1 MQFYRDF
8 PPPKAL
14 TFDLDDT
21 LYDNRPVIRRA
32 EQAMYDWLASCHPQS
47 KMIGRDRW
55 QALKMALAAADPML
69 RHDVTQWRFE
79 LIKIGLMQLGYPLAK
94 AELAAEDGL
103 ARVLVVRNQVDVPDE
118 THRVLSLLSQKLPL
132 VAITNG
138 NVDADKIGLAGYFE
152 SVLMA
157 GRDGLS
163 KPEPDLFIKAS
174 VQLGLAPDEILH
186 VGDHLVTDVGG
197 AKLNGFRACWFN
209 DQQRMLSQEPKV
221 RGLPDMEINQLSQ
234 LLLLIP

>member
-1 MQFYRDF
+1 MQFYRNF

-32 EQAMYDWLASCHPQS
+32 EQAMYDWLVRCHPQS
-47 KMIGRDRW
+47 QIVDRARW
-55 QALKMALAAADPML
+55 QALKMALAEADPML

-79 LIKIGLMQLGYPLAK
+79 LIKVGLMQLGYALSK
-94 AELAAEDGL
+94 AEQSAAEGL
-103 ARVLVVRNQVDVPDE
+103 AIVLAVRNQVDVPDE

-138 NVDADKIGLAGYFE
+138 NVDADKIGLGGYFE

-163 KPEPDLFIKAS
+163 KPEPDLFVKAS
-174 VQLGLAPDEILH
+174 ARLGLAPDEILH

-197 AKLNGFRACWFN
+197 AKRNGFRACWFN
-209 DQQRMLSQEPKV
+209 DQQRQLSKEPKAQW
-221 RGLPDMEINQLSQ
+221 LPDVEISQLSQ
-234 LLLLIP
+234 LLLLVP